1 MCEKY
6 LIEVISGGENDPK
19 RTKAWRVVEE
29 LLCGC
34 RPARGEVPRR
44 PCRRHELM
52 TTSADIDAMRAQM
65 QVGADGTTP
74 AASAGLFG
82 TFQNSVPGCSVRNV
96 PVTLAT

>member
-1 MCEKY
+1 MTQK
-6 LIEVISGGENDPK
+6 GQRRG
-19 RTKAWRVVEE
+19 AWWKSCCVGADQPEGRCRIVPAVV
-29 LLCGC
+29 
-34 RPARGEVPRR
+34 
-44 PCRRHELM
+44 M

-82 TFQNSVPGCSVRNV
+82 TFQNGVPGCSVRNV